1 MNQPS
6 PPVVDQDDPYL
17 TEEEA
22 AQYVRMKP
30 QTLRRRRRDGHVA
43 YVPTR
48 PPVYIRSELDRMMQN
63 LTKKPRRS
71 KV

>member
-1 MNQPS
+1 MKQPS
-6 PPVVDQDDPYL
+6 PPAVNQDNPYL

-22 AQYVRMKP
+22 TRYVNMKP
-30 QTLRRRRRDGHVA
+30 ETLRRRRRDGKVA

-48 PPVYIRSELDRMMQN
+48 PPVYIRSELDRMMQQ
-63 LTKKPRRS
+63 LTKKPKRA